1 MKKLAAAVRILLDLQ
16 KLDADPQARADL
28 NTNIAALAPSSPLYA
43 KQAVKDEVANLGT
56 TFTALKAARK
66 TAAASAAQH
75 KLDVEAENAAMLANN
90 KSLSLLRTLTENG
103 ALTPADAKSM
113 GFDPYEGPPPKPD
126 LTVAPLQIDVELGK
140 RPHQGQGSA
149 KASVHESATEPRRH
163 YAAQSST
170 DGVTWVDLVGHGKSR
185 RLTGKSGTSIFVRF
199 ALERGSQRS
208 PWSNAVQ
215 ITFP

>member
-1 MKKLAAAVRILLDLQ
+1 MRRSIIGVRILLDL
-16 KLDADPQARADL
+16 KNLDTDPKARDDL
-28 NTNIAALAPSSPLYA
+28 NTNIATLAPSSPLYN

-66 TAAASAAQH
+66 TAAASDAQH
-75 KLDVEAENAAMLANN
+75 KLDVEAENAALLANN
-90 KSLSLLRTLTENG
+90 KSLNLLRTLTENG

-113 GFDPYEGPPPKPD
+113 GFEPYDGPPPKPD
-126 LTVAPLQIDVELGK
+126 LTVAPAQIDVELGK
-140 RPHQGQGSA
+140 RTHQGQGNA
-149 KASVHESATEPRRH
+149 KASVHETGTTRRH
-163 YAAQSST
+163 YAAQSSL

-199 ALERGSQRS
+199 ALERGAQRS